1 MEDANLNRLIDVGRG
16 LLSELDLDVV
26 LGRVLEVAR
35 DLTGA
40 RYAAVGIM
48 DPSRSGLERFVT
60 SGIPAHER
68 ATIGDLPRGHGV
80 LGLLIDEP
88 HPLRLDDVGAHP
100 RSYGFPLNHPPMR
113 GFLGVPIVIRGE
125 AWGNL
130 YLTEKSDD
138 TPFGEADE
146 EAMVVLADWA
156 AIAVA
161 NARLYQAATGRRD
174 ELERTVR
181 ALETTTEI
189 SSAIGGEIELDRI
202 LELLVKRGRALVS
215 ARTLVVA
222 LVDGDE
228 LQVAAGA
235 GVLTEGL
242 IGRHAQIADSVLGSV
257 LRSRRPERLTDLSRR
272 AGQPLTGDLHAESGL
287 MVPLLHRG
295 RAVGALA
302 AFDRLERG
310 PEFSSDDER
319 LMLAFAATA
328 ATAVATAQTARSQ
341 SMERSIRASEA
352 ERTRW
357 ARELH
362 DETLQELGGLRVLLS
377 AARRSDDRARVD
389 QALDQAV
396 DLVTSGIAN
405 LRALITDLRP
415 AALDEIGVHAAL
427 SALVERV
434 RAVSGLTVE
443 FDLDFDSDAGHADAR
458 HVPELEET
466 VYRVVQEALT
476 NAVKHADATEVRVVV
491 RESEDHLHVTVHDD
505 GLGFEPEA
513 QSAGY
518 GLVGMNERITLAEGT
533 LAIRTEPG
541 QGTAIEVELPVR
553 RRSSAEA
560 QASDAGEAA
569 SDAGEA

>member
-1 MEDANLNRLIDVGRG
+1 M
-16 LLSELDLDVV
+16 
-26 LGRVLEVAR
+26 
-35 DLTGA
+35 
-40 RYAAVGIM
+40 
-48 DPSRSGLERFVT
+48 
-60 SGIPAHER
+60 
-68 ATIGDLPRGHGV
+68 
-80 LGLLIDEP
+80 
-88 HPLRLDDVGAHP
+88 
-100 RSYGFPLNHPPMR
+100 
-113 GFLGVPIVIRGE
+113 
-125 AWGNL
+125 
-130 YLTEKSDD
+130 
-138 TPFGEADE
+138 
-146 EAMVVLADWA
+146 
-156 AIAVA
+156 
-161 NARLYQAATGRRD
+161 Q
-174 ELERTVR
+174 
-181 ALETTTEI
+181 
-189 SSAIGGEIELDRI
+189 
-202 LELLVKRGRALVS
+202 
-215 ARTLVVA
+215 
-222 LVDGDE
+222 
-228 LQVAAGA
+228 
-235 GVLTEGL
+235 
-242 IGRHAQIADSVLGSV
+242 
-257 LRSRRPERLTDLSRR
+257 
-272 AGQPLTGDLHAESGL
+272 
-287 MVPLLHRG
+287 
-295 RAVGALA
+295 
-302 AFDRLERG
+302 
-310 PEFSSDDER
+310 
-319 LMLAFAATA
+319 
-328 ATAVATAQTARSQ
+328 
-341 SMERSIRASEA
+341 RSIRASEA

-443 FDLDFDSDAGHADAR
+443 FDLDLDLDSDAGHADAR

-560 QASDAGEAA
+560 QASDAGEV
-569 SDAGEA
+569 